1 MSWWNNDPVADA
13 SPLEMAKTTANAWWQ
28 NDPVADEKPKIP
40 EQDPR
45 ITELQKPGV
54 AQRML
59 RGVPVLGGLLD
70 EIGAAGDAAVNYVT
84 GGASG
89 ENYDTSLARRR
100 EAIKQDDAA
109 HPIRNT
115 LESLGG
121 GLALSAGLPVAQMF
135 SRGIAAPGM
144 MRTAADAALNAG
156 AYSAAHGFAEGE
168 GGFDNR
174 VETAKDYGTTSAL
187 TGGVIGGVASRLG
200 NRAAPTPANS
210 VLRNADELGFQLPQ
224 FMAGGQPSRTMAAKM
239 ASVPFVGDD
248 INTAVVQ
255 ARGNTAAAA
264 RNIADATGGGG
275 GPTVAGE
282 AIRDAITDWV
292 GPGSRAVQERIYRP
306 VNQAMA
312 NAAGPLTHTS
322 QEVQRLVNNQ
332 AAAAN
337 TNIGATAIREVE
349 NAVTQPNGM
358 TFAGMQ
364 SLRSRIGSLLD
375 DKLNP
380 EARADNAAL
389 KSIYG
394 ALSRDIEGLLG
405 AAGPRATQAW
415 QRANAINRQL
425 AERREAVAKV
435 VGSKGDATGESIVDR
450 IVRFA
455 GSTQTG
461 DVRTLHQA
469 RIAAGPHAWRQVAG
483 EAIMRLGRNSA
494 NEFSTDTF
502 VTKLSSLSP
511 QGRRILFNSVGDAN
525 VVRQLNN
532 LFQVSQALQRYSRA
546 GNPSGTGGVVALTGA
561 LGAAASGDMGATLT
575 TAIAGRLAGNLMSR
589 PAAIRNAGN
598 HAARRV
604 ANGPELQRAIAAAV
618 ANIVNHIEGEGG
630 QKP

>member
-28 NDPVADEKPKIP
+28 NDPVADAKPKIP
-40 EQDPR
+40 EQDTR

-89 ENYDTSLARRR
+89 EDYDTALARRR
-100 EAIKQDDAA
+100 QAIKQDDAA
-109 HPIRNT
+109 HPVRNT

-156 AYSAAHGFAEGE
+156 AYSAAHGFTEGE
-168 GGFDNR
+168 GGLESR
-174 VETAKDYGTTSAL
+174 LEAAKDAGTTGLVA
-187 TGGVIGGVASRLG
+187 GGIIGGAASGLA

-224 FMAGGQPSRTMAAKM
+224 FMAGGQPSRTVAAKM

-264 RNIADATGGGG
+264 RNISDATAGGG

-282 AIRDAITDWV
+282 AVRDAITDWV

-394 ALSRDIEGLLG
+394 ALSRDIEGLLS

-435 VGSKGDATGESIVDR
+435 VGSRGDATGESIVDR
-450 IVRFA
+450 VVRFA

-502 VTKLSSLSP
+502 VTKLSGLSP
-511 QGRRILFNSVGDAN
+511 HGRRILFGSVGDAN
-525 VVRQLNN
+525 IERQLNN

-575 TAIAGRLAGNLMSR
+575 TALAGRLVGNLMSR
-589 PAAIRNAGN
+589 PAAVRNAGN

-604 ANGPELQRAIAAAV
+604 VSGPELQRAIAASV
-618 ANIVNHIEGEGG
+618 ANVVSHINGDAE
-630 QKP
+630 Q

>member
-28 NDPVADEKPKIP
+28 NDPVADAKPKIP
-40 EQDPR
+40 EQDTR

-89 ENYDTSLARRR
+89 EDYDTALARRR
-100 EAIKQDDAA
+100 QAIKQDDAA
-109 HPIRNT
+109 HPVRNT

-156 AYSAAHGFAEGE
+156 AYSAAHGFTEGE
-168 GGFDNR
+168 GGLESR
-174 VETAKDYGTTSAL
+174 LETAKDAGTTGLVA
-187 TGGVIGGVASRLG
+187 GGIIGGAASGLA

-224 FMAGGQPSRTMAAKM
+224 FMAGGQPSRTVAAKM

-264 RNIADATGGGG
+264 RNISDATAGGG

-282 AIRDAITDWV
+282 AVRDAITDWV

-380 EARADNAAL
+380 EVRADNAAL

-394 ALSRDIEGLLG
+394 ALSRDIEGLLR

-435 VGSKGDATGESIVDR
+435 VGSRGDATGESIVDR
-450 IVRFA
+450 VVRFA

-502 VTKLSSLSP
+502 VTKLSGLSP
-511 QGRRILFNSVGDAN
+511 HGRRILFGSVGDAN
-525 VVRQLNN
+525 IERQLNN

-575 TAIAGRLAGNLMSR
+575 TALAGRLVGNLMSR
-589 PAAIRNAGN
+589 PAAVRNAGN

-604 ANGPELQRAIAAAV
+604 VSGPELQRAIAASV
-618 ANIVNHIEGEGG
+618 ANVVSHINGDAE
-630 QKP
+630 Q

>member
-1 MSWWNNDPVADA
+1 MSWWNSDPVADA

-28 NDPVADEKPKIP
+28 NDPVADAKPKIP

-89 ENYDTSLARRR
+89 EDYDTSLARRR

-115 LESLGG
+115 AESLTG
-121 GLALSAGLPVAQMF
+121 GLALSAGLPVAQVF

-168 GGFDNR
+168 GGLENR
-174 VETAKDYGTTSAL
+174 VQTAKDFGTTGL
-187 TGGVIGGVASRLG
+187 VTGGVIGGVTSRLG

-502 VTKLSSLSP
+502 VTKLSSLSD
-511 QGRRILFNSVGDAN
+511 RKSV
-525 VVRQLNN
+525 V
-532 LFQVSQALQRYSRA
+532 
-546 GNPSGTGGVVALTGA
+546 
-561 LGAAASGDMGATLT
+561 
-575 TAIAGRLAGNLMSR
+575 
-589 PAAIRNAGN
+589 
-598 HAARRV
+598 
-604 ANGPELQRAIAAAV
+604 
-618 ANIVNHIEGEGG
+618 
-630 QKP
+630 

>member
-28 NDPVADEKPKIP
+28 NDPVADAKPKIP

-89 ENYDTSLARRR
+89 EDYDTALARRR
-100 EAIKQDDAA
+100 QAIKQDDAA
-109 HPIRNT
+109 HPVRNT

-156 AYSAAHGFAEGE
+156 AYSAAHGFTEGE
-168 GGFDNR
+168 GGLESR
-174 VETAKDYGTTSAL
+174 LETAKDAGTTGLVA
-187 TGGVIGGVASRLG
+187 GGIIGGAASGLA

-224 FMAGGQPSRTMAAKM
+224 FMAGGQPSRTVAAKM

-264 RNIADATGGGG
+264 RNISDATAGGG

-282 AIRDAITDWV
+282 AVRDAITDWV

-394 ALSRDIEGLLG
+394 ALSRDIEGLLS

-435 VGSKGDATGESIVDR
+435 VGSRGDATGESIVDR
-450 IVRFA
+450 VVRFA

-502 VTKLSSLSP
+502 VTKLSGLSP
-511 QGRRILFNSVGDAN
+511 HGRRILFGSVGDAN
-525 VVRQLNN
+525 IERQLNN

-575 TAIAGRLAGNLMSR
+575 TALAGRLVGNLMSR
-589 PAAIRNAGN
+589 PAAVRNAGN

-604 ANGPELQRAIAAAV
+604 VSGPELQRAIAASV
-618 ANIVNHIEGEGG
+618 ANVVSHINGDAE
-630 QKP
+630 Q

>member
-1 MSWWNNDPVADA
+1 MSWWTNDPVADA
-13 SPLEMAKTTANAWWQ
+13 SPIEMAKTTASWWA
-28 NDPVADEKPKIP
+28 NDPVADDKPKVP
-40 EQDPR
+40 EQDQR
-45 ITELQKPGV
+45 ITDLQKPGA

-59 RGVPVLGGLLD
+59 RGVPVLGGFLD
-70 EIGAAGDAAVNYVT
+70 EIGAAGDAAVNYIM
-84 GGASG
+84 GGRSG
-89 ENYDTSLARRR
+89 EDYDTSLARRR
-100 EAIKQDDAA
+100 EAIKADDAA
-109 HPIRNT
+109 HPVRNT
-115 LESLGG
+115 VEGFAG
-121 GLALSAGLPVAQMF
+121 GLALSAGLPAAQVF
-135 SRGIAAPGM
+135 SRGIANPGM
-144 MRTAADAALNAG
+144 LRTAGDAALNAG
-156 AYSAAHGFAEGE
+156 LYSAGHGFAEGE
-168 GGFDNR
+168 GGLENR
-174 VETAKDYGTTSAL
+174 IDTAKDYGKTAAVL
-187 TGGVIGGVASRLG
+187 GGVIGAGASRLA
-200 NRAAPTPANS
+200 NRAQGTPANS
-210 VLRNADELGFQLPQ
+210 VVRNADELGFQVPQ
-224 FMAGGQPSRTMAAKM
+224 FMEGGRPSRTIAAKM
-239 ASVPFVGDD
+239 GAIPFVGDD
-248 INTAVVQ
+248 INTAVQQ
-255 ARGNTAAAA
+255 ARGNTADAA
-264 RNIADATGGGG
+264 RNLAAQIGGGG

-282 AIRDAITDWV
+282 AVRDAITDWV

-394 ALSRDIEGLLG
+394 ALSRDIEGLLS

-435 VGSKGDATGESIVDR
+435 VGSRGDATGESIVDR
-450 IVRFA
+450 VVRFA

-502 VTKLSSLSP
+502 VTKLSGLSP
-511 QGRRILFNSVGDAN
+511 HGRRILFGSVGDAN
-525 VVRQLNN
+525 IERQLNN

-575 TAIAGRLAGNLMSR
+575 TALAGRLVGNLMSR
-589 PAAIRNAGN
+589 PAAVRNAGN

-604 ANGPELQRAIAAAV
+604 VSGPELQRAIAASV
-618 ANIVNHIEGEGG
+618 ANVVSHINGDAE
-630 QKP
+630 Q